1 MYLRQKLV
9 IAHRGASGYAPENT
23 LKAFKTAWIMKA
35 DMVELD
41 AQETSDGRLVCIHDF
56 ELPRTTNGE
65 GYVGELTYHEIKE
78 LDAGQGERVPLLSEV
93 LDFARGRIGVNIEIK
108 ALSVEKRVLELVTE
122 REMLDSVM
130 FSSFMHNTVRV
141 VKNLNASARTAII
154 LSKPRD
160 DVVRYTLDLG
170 ANAIN
175 PPFETLTPELVKDAH
190 EAHLEIFPYT
200 MNDATS
206 MRKLLSIGVDGLIT
220 DLPDV
225 CVKVVE
231 TFLRNQTA

>member
-1 MYLRQKLV
+1 M
-9 IAHRGASGYAPENT
+9 
-23 LKAFKTAWIMKA
+23 KAFRIAWEMNA

-41 AQETSDGRLVCIHDF
+41 VQETSDGRLVCIHDF

-65 GYVGELTYHEIKE
+65 GYVGEATYHEIME

-93 LDFARGRIGVNIEIK
+93 LDFARGKIGVNIEVK
-108 ALSVEKRVLELVTE
+108 AVNVEKRILDMVTE

-130 FSSFMHNTVRV
+130 FSSFMHNTVREI
-141 VKNLNASARTAII
+141 KNLNADTRTAIL
-154 LSKPRD
+154 LSEPRD
-160 DVVRYTLDLG
+160 DAVRYTLDLG

-175 PPFETLTPELVKDAH
+175 PPFETLTPKLVEAAHDAR
-190 EAHLEIFPYT
+190 LEVFPYT
-200 MNDATS
+200 MNDASS

-231 TFLRNQTA
+231 TFLQS

>member
-1 MYLRQKLV
+1 M

-23 LKAFKTAWIMKA
+23 MKAFRIAWEMNA

-41 AQETSDGRLVCIHDF
+41 VQETSDGRLVCIHDF

-65 GYVGELTYHEIKE
+65 GYVGEATYHEIME

-93 LDFARGRIGVNIEIK
+93 LDFARGKIGVNIEVK
-108 ALSVEKRVLELVTE
+108 AVNVEKRILDMVTE

-130 FSSFMHNTVRV
+130 FSSFMHNTVREI
-141 VKNLNASARTAII
+141 KNLNADTRTAIL
-154 LSKPRD
+154 LSEPRD
-160 DVVRYTLDLG
+160 DAVRYTLDLG

-175 PPFETLTPELVKDAH
+175 PPFETLTPKLVEAAHDAR
-190 EAHLEIFPYT
+190 LEVFPYT
-200 MNDATS
+200 MNDASS

-231 TFLRNQTA
+231 TFLQS

>member
-1 MYLRQKLV
+1 LRSKLV

-23 LKAFKTAWIMKA
+23 LKAFRTAWEMSA
-35 DMVELD
+35 DMIELD
-41 AQETSDGRLVCIHDF
+41 VQETSDGYLVCIHDF

-65 GYVGELTYHEIKE
+65 GYVGELTYREIKE

-108 ALSVEKRVLELVTE
+108 ALNVEERILELVTE

-141 VKNLNASARTAII
+141 IKNLNASARTAIL
-154 LSKPRD
+154 LSEPRD
-160 DVVRYTLDLG
+160 DAVRYTLDLG

-175 PPFETLTPELVKDAH
+175 PPFETLTPELVKGAH
-190 EAHLEIFPYT
+190 EARLEVFPYT
-200 MNDATS
+200 MNDVSS
-206 MRKLLSIGVDGLIT
+206 MKKLLYIGVDGLIT
-220 DLPDV
+220 DLPDI

-231 TFLRNQTA
+231 TFLQSQAS

>member
-1 MYLRQKLV
+1 LREKLV

-23 LKAFKTAWIMKA
+23 LKAFRTAWKMSA
-35 DMVELD
+35 DMIELD
-41 AQETSDGRLVCIHDF
+41 AQETSDGHLVCIHDF
-56 ELPRTTNGE
+56 DLPRTTNGE
-65 GYVGELTYHEIKE
+65 GYVGELTYREIKE

-93 LDFARGRIGVNIEIK
+93 LDFARDRIGVNIEVK
-108 ALSVEKRVLELVTE
+108 ALNVEKRILELVTE
-122 REMLDSVM
+122 REMLDSVI

-141 VKNLNASARTAII
+141 IKNLNAYARTAII
-154 LSKPRD
+154 LSEPRD
-160 DVVRYTLDLG
+160 DAVRYTLDLG

-175 PPFETLTPELVKDAH
+175 PPFETLTPELVTGAH
-190 EAHLEIFPYT
+190 EARLEVFPYT
-200 MNDATS
+200 MNDASS

-231 TFLRNQTA
+231 TFLQSQAA

>member
-1 MYLRQKLV
+1 MRSKLV

-23 LKAFKTAWIMKA
+23 LKAFRTAWEMSA

-41 AQETSDGRLVCIHDF
+41 VQETSDGYLVCIHDF

-65 GYVGELTYHEIKE
+65 GYVGELTYREIKE

-93 LDFARGRIGVNIEIK
+93 LDFAEGRIGVNIEIK
-108 ALSVEKRVLELVTE
+108 ALNVEGRILELVTE

-141 VKNLNASARTAII
+141 IKNLNTSARTAIL
-154 LSKPRD
+154 LSEPRD
-160 DVVRYTLDLG
+160 DAVRYTLDLG

-175 PPFETLTPELVKDAH
+175 PPFETLTPELVKGAH
-190 EAHLEIFPYT
+190 EAHLEVFPYT
-200 MNDATS
+200 MNDVSS
-206 MRKLLSIGVDGLIT
+206 MKKLLY
-220 DLPDV
+220 
-225 CVKVVE
+225 
-231 TFLRNQTA
+231 

>member
-1 MYLRQKLV
+1 LREKLV

-23 LKAFKTAWIMKA
+23 LKAFRTAWEMSA
-35 DMVELD
+35 DMIELD
-41 AQETSDGRLVCIHDF
+41 VQETLDGRLVCIHDF

-65 GYVGELTYHEIKE
+65 GYVGELTYREIKE
-78 LDAGQGERVPLLSEV
+78 LDAGQGERVPLLREV
-93 LDFARGRIGVNIEIK
+93 LDFAEGRIGVNIEVK
-108 ALSVEKRVLELVTE
+108 ALNVEKRILELVTE

-141 VKNLNASARTAII
+141 IKNLNACARTAII
-154 LSKPRD
+154 LSEPRD
-160 DVVRYTLDLG
+160 DAVRYTLDLG

-175 PPFETLTPELVKDAH
+175 PPFETLTPELVKGAH
-190 EAHLEIFPYT
+190 EAHLEVFPYT
-200 MNDATS
+200 MNDASS

-225 CVKVVE
+225 CVKAVE
-231 TFLRNQTA
+231 TFLQSKAA

>member
-1 MYLRQKLV
+1 MREKLV

-23 LKAFKTAWIMKA
+23 MKAFRIAWEMNA

-41 AQETSDGRLVCIHDF
+41 VQETSDGRLVCIHDF

-65 GYVGELTYHEIKE
+65 GYVGEATYHEIME

-93 LDFARGRIGVNIEIK
+93 LDFARGKIGVNIEVK
-108 ALSVEKRVLELVTE
+108 AVNVEKRILDMVTE

-130 FSSFMHNTVRV
+130 FSSFMHNTVREI
-141 VKNLNASARTAII
+141 KNLNADTRTAIL
-154 LSKPRD
+154 LSEPRD
-160 DVVRYTLDLG
+160 DAVRYTLDLG

-175 PPFETLTPELVKDAH
+175 PPFETLTPKLVEAAHDAR
-190 EAHLEIFPYT
+190 LEVFPYT
-200 MNDATS
+200 MNDASS

-231 TFLRNQTA
+231 TFLQS

>member
-1 MYLRQKLV
+1 MRAKLV

-23 LKAFKTAWIMKA
+23 LKAFRTAWEMSA

-41 AQETSDGRLVCIHDF
+41 VQETSDGHLVCIHDF

-65 GYVGELTYHEIKE
+65 GYVGELTYREIKE

-93 LDFARGRIGVNIEIK
+93 LDFAVGRIGVNIEVK
-108 ALSVEKRVLELVTE
+108 ALNVEKLILDLVTE
-122 REMLDSVM
+122 RELLDSVM

-141 VKNLNASARTAII
+141 IKNLNADARTAII
-154 LSKPRD
+154 LSEPRD
-160 DVVRYTLDLG
+160 DAVRYALDFG

-190 EAHLEIFPYT
+190 EANLEVFPYT
-200 MNDATS
+200 MNDASS

-231 TFLRNQTA
+231 SFLRSQAV

>member
-1 MYLRQKLV
+1 MREKLV

-23 LKAFKTAWIMKA
+23 LKAFRTAWQMSA

-41 AQETSDGRLVCIHDF
+41 AQETSDGHLVCIHDF

-65 GYVGELTYHEIKE
+65 GYVGELTYREIKE
-78 LDAGQGERVPLLSEV
+78 LDAGQGEKVPLLSEV
-93 LDFARGRIGVNIEIK
+93 LDFAKDRIGVNIEVK
-108 ALSVEKRVLELVTE
+108 ALNVEKRILGLVTE

-141 VKNLNASARTAII
+141 IKNLNAYARTAII
-154 LSKPRD
+154 LSEPRD
-160 DVVRYTLDLG
+160 DAVRYTLDLG

-175 PPFETLTPELVKDAH
+175 PPFETLTPELVTGAH
-190 EAHLEIFPYT
+190 EARLEVFPYT
-200 MNDATS
+200 MNDASS

-231 TFLRNQTA
+231 TFLQSQAA

>member
-1 MYLRQKLV
+1 M

-23 LKAFKTAWIMKA
+23 LKAFKTAWKMSA
-35 DMVELD
+35 DMIELD
-41 AQETSDGRLVCIHDF
+41 AQQTSDGCLVCIHDF

-65 GYVGELTYHEIKE
+65 GYVGEITYREIKE
-78 LDAGQGERVPLLSEV
+78 LDAGQGEKVPLLSEV

-108 ALSVEKRVLELVTE
+108 ALNVEKRILELVTE

-141 VKNLNASARTAII
+141 VKNLNTSARTAII
-154 LSKPRD
+154 LSEPRD
-160 DVVRYTLDLG
+160 DAVRYTLGLG

-175 PPFETLTPELVKDAH
+175 PPFETLTPELVMSAH
-190 EAHLEIFPYT
+190 EAHLEVFPYT
-200 MNDATS
+200 MNDASS

-231 TFLRNQTA
+231 TFLQSQDA

>member
-1 MYLRQKLV
+1 MREKLV

-23 LKAFKTAWIMKA
+23 LKAFRTAWKMSA
-35 DMVELD
+35 DMIELD
-41 AQETSDGRLVCIHDF
+41 AQETSDGHLVCIHDF
-56 ELPRTTNGE
+56 DLPRTTNGE
-65 GYVGELTYHEIKE
+65 GYVGELTYREIKE

-93 LDFARGRIGVNIEIK
+93 LDFARDRIGVNIEVK
-108 ALSVEKRVLELVTE
+108 ALNVEKRILELVTE
-122 REMLDSVM
+122 REMLDSVI

-141 VKNLNASARTAII
+141 IKNLNAYARTAII
-154 LSKPRD
+154 LSEPRD
-160 DVVRYTLDLG
+160 DAVRYTLDLG

-175 PPFETLTPELVKDAH
+175 PPFETLTPELVTGAH
-190 EAHLEIFPYT
+190 EARLEVFPYT
-200 MNDATS
+200 MNDASS

-231 TFLRNQTA
+231 TFLQSQAA